1 MAYRFL
7 EHATDALVEVKSTT
21 LAGALE
27 DAAEAVC
34 AITLDPSTVR
44 QKEQKTIRASGKD
57 SRYLLFNWLEEVSY
71 LIVTEGFAP
80 KRFKVEV
87 DKEMPAEAKC
97 AVTGEPLDLSRHG
110 FRVEVKAPTFHEME
124 VSGDGP
130 VYMKFLL
137 DL

>member
-7 EHATDALVEVKSTT
+7 EHATDALVEVEADT
-21 LAGALE
+21 LAGALQ

-44 QKEQKTIRASGKD
+44 QKEQRTIHASGKD
-57 SRYLLFNWLEEVSY
+57 SRYLLFNWLEEISY

-80 KRFKVEV
+80 KRLEVKVE
-87 DKEMPAEAKC
+87 EGTFEAEC
-97 AVTGEPLDLSRHG
+97 VVTGEPLDLSRHG
-110 FRVEVKAPTFHEME
+110 FRVEIKAPTFHEME

>member
-7 EHATDALVEVKSTT
+7 EHATDAIVEVEAAT

-34 AITLDPSTVR
+34 AITLDPATVR
-44 QKEQKTIRASGKD
+44 QKEQRTVRASGKD

-80 KRFKVEV
+80 KRFEVEV
-87 DKEMPAEAKC
+87 KETTEVEC
-97 AVTGEPLDLSRHG
+97 VVTGEPLDLSKHG
-110 FRVEVKAPTFHEME
+110 FRVEIKAPTFHEME